1 VIEVRGTIRKVARA
15 SGFVGLTAAMLPPF
29 YVHTRVLGAGSADT
43 RERWVSRWSSLLLSL
58 FGIRLHVVGHVPAKG
73 NAASGA
79 QLGRLVV
86 SNHRSAI
93 DIGILLNVVGGKMV
107 SRADI
112 ARWPVVGPAAR
123 SVGTIF
129 VDRKSSQSGVSAIRK
144 MQSELELG
152 ETVNI
157 FPEGT
162 TFMGDEIRPFHRGGF
177 VAARAAGSEVLP
189 IGLAYEK
196 GSGAQFF
203 GETFLAHLSRMSAA
217 PRPTR
222 VVLAV
227 GVPFLADAPAAA
239 LAKRAQAEVSE
250 LVASARRHLGD

>member
-1 VIEVRGTIRKVARA
+1 MEVRGTLRKIARA

-29 YVHTRVLGAGSADT
+29 YVHTHMLGAGDAGT
-43 RERWVSRWSSLLLSL
+43 RDRWVSRWSSLLLSL
-58 FGIRLHVVGHVPAKG
+58 FSIRLEVLGAVPRCGRSANG
-73 NAASGA
+73 TP
-79 QLGRLVV
+79 LGRLVV
-86 SNHRSAI
+86 ANHRSAI
-93 DIGILLNVVGGKMV
+93 DIGILLNVVGGKML

-112 ARWPVVGPAAR
+112 AKWPVVGPAAR

-129 VDRKSSQSGVSAIRK
+129 VDRKSSQSGVSAIRT
-144 MQSELELG
+144 MQSELERG

-162 TFMGDEIRPFHRGGF
+162 TFVGDEIRTFHRGGF
-177 VAARAAGSEVLP
+177 VAARAAQSEVLP
-189 IGLAYEK
+189 VGFAYEK

-222 VVLAV
+222 VVMAV
-227 GVPFLADAPAAA
+227 GAPFLANATAAT
-239 LAKRAQAEVSE
+239 LAKRAQADVAD

>member
-1 VIEVRGTIRKVARA
+1 MEVRATLRKVARA

-29 YVHTRVLGAGSADT
+29 YLHTRVLGAGDTDT
-43 RERWVSRWSSLLLSL
+43 RDRWVSRWSSLLLSL
-58 FGIRLHVVGHVPAKG
+58 FSIRLEVLGEVPPNGRDA
-73 NAASGA
+73 NGA
-79 QLGRLVV
+79 QLGRLAVA
-86 SNHRSAI
+86 NHRSAI
-93 DIGILLNVVGGKMV
+93 DIGILLNVVGGKML
-107 SRADI
+107 SRADV

-129 VDRKSSQSGVSAIRK
+129 VDRKSSQSGVSAIRT
-144 MQSELELG
+144 MQAELTRG

-162 TFMGDEIRPFHRGGF
+162 TFIGDEIRPFHRGGF
-177 VAARAAGSEVLP
+177 VAARAARSEVLP

-222 VVLAV
+222 VALAV

-239 LAKRAQAEVSE
+239 LAKRAQTEVSE
-250 LVASARRHLGD
+250 LVAKARRHLGD

>member
-1 VIEVRGTIRKVARA
+1 MQVRGTLRKFARA

-29 YVHTRVLGAGSADT
+29 YVHTRLLGAGDAET
-43 RERWVSRWSSLLLSL
+43 RDRWVSRWSSVLLSL
-58 FGIRLHVVGHVPAKG
+58 FSIRLDVLGVVPPNGRAPDG
-73 NAASGA
+73 G

-86 SNHRSAI
+86 ANHRSAI
-93 DIGILLNVVGGKMV
+93 DIGILLHVVGGKMV

-112 ARWPVVGPAAR
+112 AKWPVVGPAAR

-129 VDRKSSQSGVSAIRK
+129 VERKSSQSGVVAIRT
-144 MQSELELG
+144 MQSELERG

-162 TFMGDEIRPFHRGGF
+162 TFIGDEIRPFHRGGL
-177 VAARAAGSEVLP
+177 VAARAARSEVLP

-217 PRPTR
+217 PKPTR

-250 LVASARRHLGD
+250 LVAKARRQLGD

>member
-1 VIEVRGTIRKVARA
+1 MVRGTLRKVARA
-15 SGFVGLTAAMLPPF
+15 SGFVGITAAMLPPF
-29 YVHTRVLGAGSADT
+29 LVHTRVLGADDADT
-43 RERWVSRWSSLLLSL
+43 RDRWVARWSSLLLAM
-58 FGIRLHVVGHVPAKG
+58 FGIRLEVLGSVPPNGRTKD
-73 NAASGA
+73 GA
-79 QLGRLVV
+79 PLGRLVTA
-86 SNHRSAI
+86 NHRSAI
-93 DIGILLNVVGGKMV
+93 DIGILLNVVGGKML

-112 ARWPVVGPAAR
+112 AGWPVVGPAAR

-129 VDRKSSQSGVSAIRK
+129 VDRKSSQSGVVAIRT
-144 MQSELELG
+144 MQSELERG

-162 TFMGDEIRPFHRGGF
+162 TFIGDEIRPFHRGGF
-177 VAARAAGSEVLP
+177 VAARAARSEILP

-217 PRPTR
+217 PKPTR

-227 GVPFLADAPAAA
+227 GTPFLADATAAA
-239 LAKRAQAEVSE
+239 LAKRAQAEVGA
-250 LVASARRHLGD
+250 LVAKARERLGDG

>member
-1 VIEVRGTIRKVARA
+1 MEVRGTLRKVARA
-15 SGFVGLTAAMLPPF
+15 SGFIGLTAAMLPPF
-29 YVHTRVLGAGSADT
+29 YVHTRVMGAGDT
-43 RERWVSRWSSLLLSL
+43 ETRDRWVSRWSSLLLSL
-58 FGIRLHVVGHVPAKG
+58 FSIRLEVLGTVPVNGRDDA
-73 NAASGA
+73 GA
-79 QLGRLVV
+79 QLGRLCV

-112 ARWPVVGPAAR
+112 AKWPVVGPAAR

-129 VDRKSSQSGVSAIRK
+129 VDRKSAQSGVAAIRT
-144 MQSELELG
+144 MQSELERG
-152 ETVNI
+152 ETVNV

-177 VAARAAGSEVLP
+177 VAARAARCEVLP
-189 IGLAYEK
+189 VGVAYEK

-227 GVPFLADAPAAA
+227 GSPFLADATAAT
-239 LAKRAQAEVSE
+239 LTKRAQADVAE
-250 LVASARRHLGD
+250 LVATARRHLGD